1 MDVHPIDYLVTPRFL
16 AMLVAMPLL
25 IAESAAF
32 GILASLV
39 VGTGPFGVNGAYWMN
54 QMHLHTNGTD
64 IVFAMVKGLVFGVLI
79 VTLSCHQGLNVSH
92 GAVGVGRGTTRAMVY
107 SSLAIL
113 IVNFFLT
120 MVLSLIF
127 PAGAAA
133 N

>member
-1 MDVHPIDYLVTPRFL
+1 
-16 AMLVAMPLL
+16 
-25 IAESAAF
+25 
-32 GILASLV
+32 
-39 VGTGPFGVNGAYWMN
+39 
-54 QMHLHTNGTD
+54 MHLHTNGTD